1 MSLKHN
7 ITKIRT
13 KEEQNILGINMS
25 YVNFSEIEYLEF
37 LPGLFLRRGSVHQ
50 IVGPSRFIFPLII
63 ARNIKNHITW
73 IRRKDTVVSL
83 YPDGLTSWVDINK
96 FILVDTMTDQESI
109 WVMEEF
115 LKSDVSELVVCE
127 LHKPIQYS
135 NLRRI
140 ILSFKSVGKE
150 KNTTLPIVLLVS
162 SFQIKIIGVE
172 SRWYMKPSLLTNS
185 STKKRRSFLEE
196 RWELTCSKSKL
207 NLSSW
212 IIRAR
217 QQGYDRRTINVHEAS

>member
-1 MSLKHN
+1 MDHF
-7 ITKIRT
+7 
-13 KEEQNILGINMS
+13 
-25 YVNFSEIEYLEF
+25 NFSDIEYLEF
-37 LPGLFLRRGSVHQ
+37 LPGLFLKRGGVHQ
-50 IVGPSRFIFPLII
+50 ITGPSRFIFALIT
-63 ARNIKNHITW
+63 ARNIKSYITW
-73 IRRKDTVVSL
+73 IRRKECTVSL
-83 YPDGLTSWVDINK
+83 YPDGLISWVDINK
-96 FILVDTMTDQESI
+96 IILVDTVTNQEST

-140 ILSFKSVGKE
+140 ILSFKSVGEE
-150 KNTTLPIVLLVS
+150 KNITLPIVLLVS

-172 SRWYMKPSLLTNS
+172 SRWYMKPSLLINS

>member
-1 MSLKHN
+1 MAH
-7 ITKIRT
+7 I
-13 KEEQNILGINMS
+13 
-25 YVNFSEIEYLEF
+25 NFSEIEYLEF

-109 WVMEEF
+109 WVTEEF

-140 ILSFKSVGKE
+140 ILSFKRVGE
-150 KNTTLPIVLLVS
+150 ERNTTLPIVLLVS
-162 SFQIKIIGVE
+162 SSQIKIIGVD
-172 SRWYMKPSLLTNS
+172 SRWYMKPSLLINS
-185 STKKRRSFLEE
+185 STKKRCSFLEE

-217 QQGYDRRTINVHEAS
+217 QQGYDRRVINVHEAS